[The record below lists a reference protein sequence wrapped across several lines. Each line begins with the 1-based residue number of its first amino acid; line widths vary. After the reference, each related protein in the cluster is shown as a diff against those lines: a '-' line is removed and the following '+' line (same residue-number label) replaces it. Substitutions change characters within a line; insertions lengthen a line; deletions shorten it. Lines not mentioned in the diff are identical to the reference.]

1 MTNEEI
7 IDRLR
12 RLTTWLADDQQEQAA
27 ELLDELSNRISGQ
40 VITMNLGIT
49 GSPAILAAAIGKI
62 ITDNSSAADLEQLR
76 NDLMVSLA
84 RSGEARG

>member
-12 RLTTWLADDQQEQAA
+12 RLTTWLAEDQQEQAA
-27 ELLDELSNRISGQ
+27 DLLDELSSRLSDQ
-40 VITMNLGIT
+40 VITMNLGIS

-62 ITDNSSAADLEQLR
+62 ITDNTSEADLEQLR
-76 NDLMVSLA
+76 NDLMLSLA
-84 RSGEARG
+84 NRPD

>member
-1 MTNEEI
+1 MTNQEI

-12 RLTTWLADDQQEQAA
+12 RLTTWLAEDHQEQAA
-27 ELLDELSNRISGQ
+27 DLLDELSSRLSDQ

-62 ITDNSSAADLEQLR
+62 ITDNTSEADLEQLR
-76 NDLMVSLA
+76 NDLMLSLA
-84 RSGEARG
+84 NRPD

>member
-12 RLTTWLADDQQEQAA
+12 RLTTWLAEDQQEQAA
-27 ELLDELSNRISGQ
+27 DLLDELSSRISEQ
-40 VITMNLGIT
+40 VVTMNLGIT

-62 ITDNSSAADLEQLR
+62 ITDNISAADLEQLR
-76 NDLMVSLA
+76 NDLMLSLA
-84 RSGEARG
+84 NRPD